1 MKKLNSHKDRSS
13 RRRFLVQSA
22 YVQHYMN
29 NDPRHLYVEGLIDY
43 NTLDMALKRK
53 YSLTESRDE
62 QLMNEWVQA
71 IAKAMGKVAV
81 EVGKAGVGVG
91 KGIFQAITPI
101 AKKLGAEAKEV
112 ALDAKN
118 WAVENTPAVVDGIKK
133 FAGNAVEGSKEAI
146 QKLTDLA
153 TEGLDFK
160 AMAESAPEEYLL
172 AFKELSAKIK
182 EMGLPTEPTEA
193 AGALGAF
200 ETEEGKKALEHG
212 AEKAGMS
219 PDEFKATLKSYVGQ
233 SKFVDAAVKA
243 KEKAGEGEA
252 SE

>member
-1 MKKLNSHKDRSS
+1 M
-13 RRRFLVQSA
+13 VQSA

-29 NDPRHLYVEGLIDY
+29 NDPQHLYIEGLIDHD
-43 NTLDMALKRK
+43 TLDMALKRK

-62 QLMNEWVQA
+62 QLMNEWVGA
-71 IAKAMGKVAV
+71 IAKTMGKVAI
-81 EVGKAGVGVG
+81 EVGKAGIGVG
-91 KGIFQAITPI
+91 KGIFQAILPI
-101 AKKLGAEAKEV
+101 AKKLGAEAVDV
-112 ALDAKN
+112 AIDAKD
-118 WAVENTPAVVDGIKK
+118 WTIENTPAVVDGIKK
-133 FAGNAVEGSKEAI
+133 FAGNTVKGSKEAI

-153 TEGLDFK
+153 TEGMDFK

-182 EMGLPTEPTEA
+182 EMGLPTQPKEA

-219 PDEFKATLKSYVGQ
+219 PEEFKATLKSYVGQ
-233 SKFVDAAVKA
+233 AKFVDAAVKA
-243 KEKAGEGEA
+243 KEKAGKGEA